1 MQALKLPAARGWQW
15 LVLGYAL
22 FRRQPA
28 LIGLMVMSYWM
39 VLLLLNALPLIG
51 PIAAILLTP
60 GLSAGVMSACRN
72 LDRGL
77 PVSMGLFLQPLKEN
91 PQTQLG
97 LGAFYLGY
105 TMLAVA
111 MTSVVDGGDLW
122 QAVVSASPLDRQAL
136 QEGSLF
142 QAILALSMFMVPAII
157 VYWYAPVLVAWHR
170 LSLAKALFFSLVG
183 CLRNWPAFLV
193 YGLGLLAV
201 GALLPGL
208 VVGVL
213 GGLFPGAASFF
224 TSLITLPLLMILA
237 PTMFASFYVSYR
249 EVFVM
254 PEHISEHA

>member
-28 LIGLMVMSYWM
+28 LIGLMAMSYWM
-39 VLLLLNALPLIG
+39 VLLVLNALPLIG
-51 PIAAILLTP
+51 PLAAILLTP
-60 GLSAGVMSACRN
+60 GLSAGVMSACRH

-77 PVSMGLFLQPLKEN
+77 PVTMSLFLQPLKEN
-91 PQTQLG
+91 PRTQVG
-97 LGAFYLGY
+97 LGAFYLCY
-105 TMLAVA
+105 TVLAMA
-111 MTSVVDGGDLW
+111 LTNLVDGGGLW
-122 QAVVSASPLDRQAL
+122 QAFVSGTPLDRQAL
-136 QEGSLF
+136 EEGRLF
-142 QAILALSMFMVPAII
+142 QAIMALALFMLPAIV

-170 LSLAKALFFSLVG
+170 LSLVKALFFSLVA

-193 YGLGLLAV
+193 YGLGLLGV
-201 GALLPGL
+201 GILLPGL
-208 VVGVL
+208 VVGLL
-213 GGLFPGAASFF
+213 GTLFPGAASFF
-224 TSLITLPLLMILA
+224 TSLVTLPLLMVLA